1 MKDQHESVITP
12 RDMAAIK
19 WAAAV
24 IGILL
29 FVLGVTSGSFGLAF
43 GVGMVIICVMAP
55 AFAAG
60 LIVRRRKPIPV
71 EYEVVAVVFLLTCWA
86 FGGVCLY
93 LSHKHG
99 AGHPEVSF
107 QVFTGGIM
115 LFAVG
120 VVIPLVARAV
130 ARIPQD

>member
-43 GVGMVIICVMAP
+43 GVGMMIICVMAP

-71 EYEVVAVVFLLTCWA
+71 EYKVVAVVFLLS
-86 FGGVCLY
+86 G
-93 LSHKHG
+93 LSWTASASKWRVPNRTVLG
-99 AGHPEVSF
+99 
-107 QVFTGGIM
+107 TN
-115 LFAVG
+115 
-120 VVIPLVARAV
+120 PLS
-130 ARIPQD
+130 